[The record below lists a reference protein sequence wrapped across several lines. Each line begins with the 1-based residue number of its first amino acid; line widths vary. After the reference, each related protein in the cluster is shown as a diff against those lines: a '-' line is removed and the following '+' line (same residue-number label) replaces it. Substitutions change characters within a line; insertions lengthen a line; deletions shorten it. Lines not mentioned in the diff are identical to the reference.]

1 MNTSFY
7 TDKELKKIGLK
18 SYGGDVLISKKTSF
32 YNPSQI
38 SLGHHVRIDDFCK
51 KNWIRK
57 IDFLRLDTEGYELNI
72 LKGAK
77 KIWKK

>member
-1 MNTSFY
+1 MKTSFY
-7 TDKELKKIGLK
+7 SQSELKSLGLK
-18 SYGGDVLISKKTSF
+18 AYGRNVLISKKASF